1 MRRIFLFAFA
11 AALLLL
17 SQPTH
22 AQDLGVSVRVGTLG
36 PGVDVSWSMSPK
48 LNVRGGAAYFST
60 SFEDTLDDED
70 IDMELTGDATIG
82 AVSVMADYHP
92 FGNSFRLSAGLN
104 MNLFEGSADGRSLS
118 PYCFG
123 DEDAQG
129 NCLDKEFSADKVG
142 TFGAKISYP
151 SALQPYAGIGFG
163 NTARGQSRVTFMM
176 DLGVIYAGKPEL
188 ELTATGLLSPTATEN
203 EARLNEGLESFV
215 LYPVFSIGI
224 GFRL

>member
-1 MRRIFLFAFA
+1 MRKFSLLTLA
-11 AALLLL
+11 AAFLLLI
-17 SQPTH
+17 QPSG
-22 AQDLGVSVRVGTLG
+22 AQDLGVSLRVGTLG
-36 PGVDVSWSMSPK
+36 PGVDVSYSVSPK
-48 LNVRGGAAYFST
+48 FNVRGGAAYFST
-60 SFEDTLDDED
+60 TFDETLDDED
-70 IDMELTGDATIG
+70 IDLALTGDATIG
-82 AVSVMADYHP
+82 AVSVMADFHP
-92 FGNSFRLSAGLN
+92 FENSFRLSAGLN

-142 TFGAKISYP
+142 TFGAKVSYP
-151 SALQPYAGIGFG
+151 SAFQPYAGIGFG
-163 NTARGQSRVTFMM
+163 NMARGQSRVTFMM

-188 ELTATGLLSPTATEN
+188 ELSATGLLAPTATEN
-203 EARLNEGLESFV
+203 EARLNEGIESFV